1 MPGALR
7 LILLSALLALGLGT
21 AATEGRSQPLPAGR
35 ASASRGIRPEIRSF
49 PDPGLLHKPR
59 GSCCSAPPGKKWF
72 FSPRTSAEKPYGG
85 SFWLFLFFSFV
96 YGVIHALGPG
106 HGKIFAASYF
116 LNRPGG
122 LGAGLLFGNLT
133 MFVHVLSA
141 TTLVLAGYHLL
152 HASAAMTVD
161 VVGDRLETISFGL
174 LLALG
179 LALTA
184 KSCLDLRTGH
194 AHQREHSR
202 QPSPKTDMRSLVGMS
217 LAVGLIPC
225 PGAALILIFSLSLGI
240 TIAGLLAMACIS
252 LGMGLTISAVAL
264 LVISSRGACPPP
276 DPGPRPP
283 LQNRPRPAFPY
294 AAPWSSRCWGAYF
307 FWASGGSSATI
318 RRGEQD
324 RPRPWPR

>member
-1 MPGALR
+1 MVLFAKD
-7 LILLSALLALGLGT
+7 
-21 AATEGRSQPLPAGR
+21 
-35 ASASRGIRPEIRSF
+35 IR
-49 PDPGLLHKPR
+49 
-59 GSCCSAPPGKKWF
+59 
-72 FSPRTSAEKPYGG
+72 EKPYGG

-264 LVISSRGACPPP
+264 LVISSRGLVLRLIQGHDRLYRTGHACLSLC
-276 DPGPRPP
+276 GS
-283 LQNRPRPAFPY
+283 LVVTVLGGVLLLGK
-294 AAPWSSRCWGAYF
+294 WG
-307 FWASGGSSATI
+307 
-318 RRGEQD
+318 
-324 RPRPWPR
+324 